1 MLRSDLCDF
10 SDVYIALKETGGGN
24 GGNNQDIK
32 KRSLALKNNAPFI
45 S

>member
-10 SDVYIALKETGGGN
+10 SDVYIALKETIIID

-32 KRSLALKNNAPFI
+32 KKVFST
-45 S
+45 